1 MPASSFV
8 DLYYMHDARNNF
20 DAMRPAPVCL
30 DANQAVGQCQPIHIS
45 TNCYYGY
52 HEPKTSGFVQVDND
66 CEMMEAAPVQ
76 ASAAAAPPANTAR
89 KRSAPDDECPQ
100 TKRLREE
107 VQREREPES
116 KENMRLEETPED
128 LMESLLWNTHGGSMF
143 HLVQCL

>member
-107 VQREREPES
+107 GMVPPTTSNNLCLLRPTHNNPDISRC
-116 KENMRLEETPED
+116 
-128 LMESLLWNTHGGSMF
+128 LMVHMI
-143 HLVQCL
+143 